1 LRGIQQQLPEFQ
13 AAGIVPVAISVD
25 PPEVSRD
32 FAGKAGLT
40 IQLLSDP
47 DTKVIR
53 NYHLLHSGAGPD
65 GHDISRPAEFLLDP
79 HRTVRWINL
88 TEDLR
93 VRARAKEILVIAK
106 DLR

>member
-1 LRGIQQQLPEFQ
+1 MRGIEQQLPEFQ

-25 PPEVSRD
+25 PPDVSRD

-40 IQLLSDP
+40 FQILSDP

-53 NYHLLHSGAGPD
+53 NYHLLHSGGGPD

-79 HRTVRWINL
+79 HRAVRWINL
-88 TEDLR
+88 TEDIR
-93 VRARAKEILVIAK
+93 VRARAKEMLTIAK
-106 DLR
+106 NLH